1 MKQPTST
8 CTVMQSYISFVRAP
22 EQLHKR
28 GGDAASCLSCIAC
41 LRRDARRSHSNGKA
55 VHLKAATEHRLGQSV
70 QEGALVRGRNARN
83 SWPNVRSDDLRTVAI
98 LSRRMASI
106 ITQ

>member
-1 MKQPTST
+1 
-8 CTVMQSYISFVRAP
+8 MQSYISFGRAP

-41 LRRDARRSHSNGKA
+41 LRRNARRSHTNGKA

-70 QEGALVRGRNARN
+70 QKVALVRGRNARN
-83 SWPNVRSDDLRTVAI
+83 SRPNVRSDDLRTFAI
-98 LSRRMASI
+98 LSRTVASV